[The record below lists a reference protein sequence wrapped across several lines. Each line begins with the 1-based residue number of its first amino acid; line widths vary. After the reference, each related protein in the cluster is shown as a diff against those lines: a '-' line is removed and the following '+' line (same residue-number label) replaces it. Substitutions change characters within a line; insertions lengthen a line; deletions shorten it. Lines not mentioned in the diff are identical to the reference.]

1 MLHLSPG
8 CTRVF
13 YSELKTDVTFYKQV
27 ICFRWSH
34 QRRPTFSGK
43 QLNLQT
49 IWVKYI
55 NMLKYIHVYGIDT
68 IKGK

>member
-1 MLHLSPG
+1 MLYLSQA

-13 YSELKTDVTFYKQV
+13 YSESKTDVTFYKQV
-27 ICFRWSH
+27 ICPRGRH

-43 QLNLQT
+43 QLYLQT

-55 NMLKYIHVYGIDT
+55 NMHKYIHVYRIDT
-68 IKGK
+68 IKG

>member
-1 MLHLSPG
+1 MLYLSQA

-13 YSELKTDVTFYKQV
+13 YSESKTDVKFYKQV
-27 ICFRWSH
+27 ICPRRRH

-43 QLNLQT
+43 QLYLQT

-55 NMLKYIHVYGIDT
+55 YMHKYIHVYGIDT
-68 IKGK
+68 IKG